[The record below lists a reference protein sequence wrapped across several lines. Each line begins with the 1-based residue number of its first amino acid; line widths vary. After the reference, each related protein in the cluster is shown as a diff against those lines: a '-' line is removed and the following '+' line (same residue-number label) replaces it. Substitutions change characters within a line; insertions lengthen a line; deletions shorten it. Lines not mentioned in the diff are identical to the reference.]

1 MFADFRSATVHEE
14 GKLRLR
20 IYYFCERAAAG
31 QWPAHDG
38 QAVTRNL

>member
-1 MFADFRSATVHEE
+1 MFADFRSATIHEE

-20 IYYFCERAAAG
+20 IYCFCERAVAE

-38 QAVTRNL
+38 KAVTRNL